1 MSGSLL
7 SGAWTYRLVSPYP
20 DPLPSPSLPRS
31 ASGSEGGRTMLV
43 MALVTAW
50 VWRSRPM
57 TMPSPVCWPIFMKT
71 RDGEEIPSRF
81 LAPLTASPTTP
92 FAALM
97 RFPAMLFTPLIIPRM
112 RSMPAP
118 RRRLPRLPS
127 PDLIFPGS
135 ARTCPSS
142 VPILLTTPLTKA
154 WNALIAICFA
164 ALKPDWMVLRIE
176 LTRDMIELNRFAKK
190 LTTRLTRFEIALTAA
205 DRALLN
211 PERTLEAMFETKE
224 TMRQT
229 RSENTLAP
237 RLASPE
243 IALIAAGFA
252 ALKPDR
258 MVVRI
263 EVTRDMIELNRF
275 AKKLTTRLTRVEIAL
290 TAADRAL
297 LNPERTLEAMFETK
311 ETMRPTRFEKKLTTP
326 LTRFEIAVTAQV
338 RALLKPVRMPLAMLV
353 TKPMIDVRSCVPRE
367 TAALISAPSMLAMPW
382 IRPRM

>member
-20 DPLPSPSLPRS
+20 DPVPTPLVPRS
-31 ASGSEGGRTMLV
+31 TSGRDGGWTMLV

-224 TMRQT
+224 TMRPT
-229 RSENTLAP
+229 RFE
-237 RLASPE
+237 
-243 IALIAAGFA
+243 
-252 ALKPDR
+252 
-258 MVVRI
+258 
-263 EVTRDMIELNRF
+263 
-275 AKKLTTRLTRVEIAL
+275 KKLTTRLTSVEIAV
-290 TAADRAL
+290 TAAVRAL
-297 LNPERTLEAMFETK
+297 LNPERTLEAMFATKETMRPTRFEKTLTPRRRSVELALTAAVRALLNPERTLEAMLVTK

-338 RALLKPVRMPLAMLV
+338 RALLKPVRM
-353 TKPMIDVRSCVPRE
+353 
-367 TAALISAPSMLAMPW
+367 
-382 IRPRM
+382 